1 MEAAPKHSGSDPTP
15 TGAAIGAPV
24 PFDLSRLALAQRDVA
39 LSSAWELERLGELL
53 LQEATDDTP
62 FVRTAALRVQALAR
76 VLGVT
81 MEDIMGEPMPQVPE
95 ASPEDVAFFRAYAG
109 MTEAEK
115 DRVRQALKIIFPDKD
130 LPESK
135 R

>member
-39 LSSAWELERLGELL
+39 LSSACELERLGELL

-62 FVRTAALRVQALAR
+62 FVRTAALRMQALAGA
-76 VLGVT
+76 LMSSFGQCGV
-81 MEDIMGEPMPQVPE
+81 
-95 ASPEDVAFFRAYAG
+95 EDVSAALEIVFGRGVALADYEG
-109 MTEAEK
+109 IEA
-115 DRVRQALKIIFPDKD
+115 
-130 LPESK
+130 
-135 R
+135 